1 MIQNPLPADP
11 NPLAQIKILKKANI
25 TNWYSTPAKFTNV
38 LNTKRLSVG
47 ENRGKAKLIIIG
59 A

>member
-1 MIQNPLPADP
+1 MSQKPLPADP
-11 NPLAQIKILKKANI
+11 NPLAEIKIIKKANR
-25 TNWYSTPAKFTNV
+25 TNWYSTPAKFTKV